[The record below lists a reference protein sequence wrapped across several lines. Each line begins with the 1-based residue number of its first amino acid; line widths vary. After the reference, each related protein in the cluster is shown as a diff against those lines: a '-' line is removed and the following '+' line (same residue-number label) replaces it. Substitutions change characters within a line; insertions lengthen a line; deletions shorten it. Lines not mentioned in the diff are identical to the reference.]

1 MSRASA
7 RGTARTVT
15 LVFAVVGVVAGAA
28 LAPQALSY
36 AQQSD
41 GKVAVVELHG
51 TITGD
56 SASAVVQNLREAR
69 QNASIEAVVLDVNSP
84 GGTASASEQLYLA
97 VKRTAGEMPVV
108 TSVTGTA
115 ASGSYYASAPT
126 DHIFVTPASVV
137 GSVGVRAT
145 LPSQGVPP
153 GEVVT
158 GPDKGSGSTP
168 DEVRQRVETLR
179 RAFVGSVMAE
189 RGDELELSRE
199 EVSHAKVYA
208 GARGVNNGLADEI
221 GGIDAAISTA
231 AEDAGLNDYD
241 VVRMESPQVS
251 LLSQL
256 GLEADGDV
264 PSPSTEQVF
273 EYRGVDTVQYLMLHG
288 AIETD
293 SAERTDATDADRA
306 TASQSAV
313 AAPEVVA

>member
-1 MSRASA
+1 VTRQSA
-7 RGTARTVT
+7 RGKVRTVT
-15 LVFAVVGVVAGAA
+15 IVFAVLGVVAGAA
-28 LAPQALSY
+28 LAPQALNY

-69 QNASIEAVVLDVNSP
+69 QNDSIKAVVLDVNSP

-115 ASGSYYASAPT
+115 ASGSYYAAAPT
-126 DHIFVTPASVV
+126 DRIYVTPASVV

-189 RGDELELSRE
+189 RGDALELTRE

-208 GARGVNNGLADEI
+208 GARGVNLGLADEI
-221 GGIDAAISTA
+221 GGVDAAISAA
-231 AEDAGLNDYD
+231 AEDAGLSDYD
-241 VVRMESPQVS
+241 VVRMEAPQAS

-256 GLEADGDV
+256 GLESDGDV
-264 PSPSTEQVF
+264 PSPTTEQVF

-288 AIETD
+288 TIET
-293 SAERTDATDADRA
+293 ETADEA
-306 TASQSAV
+306 TAANATPTSV
-313 AAPEVVA
+313 AAPGVVA